1 MIVAS
6 QPEVFYPSSD
16 GEPLAETSLHIDA
29 IIAVVTA
36 LRLYLQ
42 QRQQAESAIV
52 LTNQFLYY
60 AQGWPRLRVAPD
72 VMVIFGVAPGPRDNF
87 KIWEEGQVPAVIFEI
102 TSAATQDQDQGFKKG
117 LYQQLGVQEY
127 WQFDPKGEWI
137 AEKLRGYQL
146 AHGEYV
152 LIPDCCSQILQLRL
166 SVEAQLLSFYRLDT
180 DEKLPILED
189 MALALQQAVSQAEA
203 EQQRAEQERL
213 RAERLAEKLRELG
226 FNPDQ
231 I

>member
-6 QPEVFYPSSD
+6 QPEIFYPSSD

-29 IIAVVTA
+29 IIAIVTA

-42 QRQQAESAIV
+42 ETSFQAQPAIV

-72 VMVIFGVAPGPRDNF
+72 VMVIFGVDPGPRDNF
-87 KIWEEGQVPAVIFEI
+87 KIWQEGQVPAIVFEV

-127 WQFDPKGEWI
+127 WLFDPKGEWI
-137 AEKLRGYQL
+137 KEKLRGYRLENEGYL
-146 AHGEYV
+146 A
-152 LIPDCCSQILQLRL
+152 ISDSCSLVLQLRL
-166 SVEAQLLSFYRLDT
+166 NVEEQLLSFYRLDT
-180 DEKLPILED
+180 NEKLPILED
-189 MALALQQAVSQAEA
+189 MAVALRQALAQVET
-203 EQQRAEQERL
+203 ERQRAD
-213 RAERLAEKLRELG
+213 RLAEKLRELG
-226 FNPDQ
+226 LNPEQ
-231 I
+231 L